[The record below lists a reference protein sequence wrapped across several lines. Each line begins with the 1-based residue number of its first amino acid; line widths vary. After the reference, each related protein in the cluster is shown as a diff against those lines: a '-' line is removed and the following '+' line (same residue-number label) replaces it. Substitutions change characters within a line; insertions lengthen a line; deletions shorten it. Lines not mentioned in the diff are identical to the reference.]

1 LSDCEEL
8 VGFTHSTKKGK
19 LYKPLI
25 KLAHQTGLEPV
36 TY

>member
-1 LSDCEEL
+1 
-8 VGFTHSTKKGK
+8 
-19 LYKPLI
+19 LI